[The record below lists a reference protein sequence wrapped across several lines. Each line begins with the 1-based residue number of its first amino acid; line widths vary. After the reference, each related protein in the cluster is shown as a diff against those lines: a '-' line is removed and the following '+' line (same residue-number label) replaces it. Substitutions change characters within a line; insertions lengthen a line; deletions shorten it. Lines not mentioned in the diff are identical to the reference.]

1 MHLFGISLAEN
12 CYGHKMPVLG
22 VDKLDRKTSH
32 FHSLPLSQKRLLFIK
47 LLRENNKTFKK
58 HFTRKEAHKLRP
70 CTDSIA
76 TSDVEVMA
84 HFLKLACMWYHLQS
98 WTC

>member
-1 MHLFGISLAEN
+1 MHHFGISLAES

-22 VDKLDRKTSH
+22 VDKLDRRTVH
-32 FHSLPLSQKRLLFIK
+32 FQSLPLSQKRLLFIK
-47 LLRENNKTFKK
+47 LLRENKKTFKK
-58 HFTRKEAHKLRP
+58 HFTRKEARNLRP

-84 HFLKLACMWYHLQS
+84 QFLKLACMWYHLKS